1 MTKNQTMTVT
11 TILIVCAGIT
21 VILLKRGEYLPD
33 NVGSTILLVLIIVSG
48 SSRFVVDHFYKK
60 SETQQD
66 EASTSSQA

>member
-11 TILIVCAGIT
+11 TILFVCAGIT
-21 VILLKRGEYLPD
+21 VILLKRGDYLPD
-33 NVGSTILLVLIIVSG
+33 NVGSAIMLVLIIASG

-66 EASTSSQA
+66 EASASSQA